1 MLFTYLYRVVKETMR
16 GEGGGNITKS
26 HAEDVSL
33 WALFLIEAS
42 KKVDLEFRC
51 SQSTAHTVREAN
63 RDINIL
69 KRALLETKVTTESDE
84 RTSPPFTDPVEIGH
98 RKIGTTSWVA
108 DTLAATTTT
117 TDDLEMNVRNDEAM
131 DINYELSDVI

>member
-1 MLFTYLYRVVKETMR
+1 M
-16 GEGGGNITKS
+16 
-26 HAEDVSL
+26 
-33 WALFLIEAS
+33 EAS
-42 KKVDLEFRC
+42 KKVDREFRC
-51 SQSTAHTVREAN
+51 SQSTAHTVRDAS

-69 KRALLETKVTTESDE
+69 TRALLETKVTTESDE

-98 RKIGTTSWVA
+98 KKIGTTSWVA
-108 DTLAATTTT
+108 DTLAAT

>member
-1 MLFTYLYRVVKETMR
+1 MKETMR
-16 GEGGGNITKS
+16 GGGGNITKS

-33 WALFLIEAS
+33 CALFLMEAS
-42 KKVDLEFRC
+42 KKVDREFRC
-51 SQSTAHTVREAN
+51 SQSTAHTVRDAS

-69 KRALLETKVTTESDE
+69 TRALLETKVTTESDE
-84 RTSPPFTDPVEIGH
+84 RTSPFTDPVEIGH
-98 RKIGTTSWVA
+98 KKIGTTSWVA
-108 DTLAATTTT
+108 DTLAATTFA